1 MFKSDY
7 QKLKL
12 EATIILFYTPNKTE
26 QSVTPKKSQNQ
37 ILCVSTF
44 QKKSLSKLKVY
55 SFINS

>member
-26 QSVTPKKSQNQ
+26 QSATPKKSQNQ
-37 ILCVSTF
+37 FLCASTF
-44 QKKSLSKLKVY
+44 QKKAYL
-55 SFINS
+55 N